1 MNHNYRLCGVCWL
14 ETGNPDCRN
23 RPHGTRRTCEVGEQQ
38 LTLFGGDGAEGDWDS
53 GDDGEGLLGVHGGE

>member
-1 MNHNYRLCGVCWL
+1 
-14 ETGNPDCRN
+14 
-23 RPHGTRRTCEVGEQQ
+23 VGEQQ